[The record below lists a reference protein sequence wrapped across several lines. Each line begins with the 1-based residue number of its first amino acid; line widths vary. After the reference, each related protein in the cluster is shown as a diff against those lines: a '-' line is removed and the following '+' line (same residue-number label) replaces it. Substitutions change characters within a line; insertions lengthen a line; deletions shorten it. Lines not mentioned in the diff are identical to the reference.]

1 MAKFPEVPTFTR
13 GEPGF
18 AEKLNALGAV
28 LSAVIAHI
36 ESTEATPEPAA
47 KAPRKA
53 ATPAK

>member
-18 AEKLNALGAV
+18 ADKLNALGAV
-28 LSAVIAHI
+28 LRAVITHI

-47 KAPRKA
+47 KPARKA